1 MTQMHNGSTTRS
13 FLFAV
18 SIALNVCLVGFVGA
32 RLLHSY
38 VICSERP
45 TIETGLSNIQS
56 KLSRDDADKF
66 METFRRGGAK
76 LLTAQAELKAAR
88 ANVWKAI
95 VKQPFD
101 PAAARG
107 AIDEW
112 QKQWSDTADIFVE
125 SLGEAMQVISPQ
137 DRTVVVQM
145 LTRGQ
150 PTFASVG
157 RPGRTPR

>member
-45 TIETGLSNIQS
+45 TIETVLSNIQS

-66 METFRRGGAK
+66 MEPFRR
-76 LLTAQAELKAAR
+76 E
-88 ANVWKAI
+88 
-95 VKQPFD
+95 
-101 PAAARG
+101 RG
-107 AIDEW
+107 RYASPS
-112 QKQWSDTADIFVE
+112 WSKTE
-125 SLGEAMQVISPQ
+125 NMRTSP
-137 DRTVVVQM
+137 
-145 LTRGQ
+145 
-150 PTFASVG
+150 
-157 RPGRTPR
+157 